1 MQHYKSLLP
10 VDEEGY
16 YGRFGGAYIP
26 EILHSNV
33 RNLREAFYRYV
44 DDEDFQKEFDTLMR
58 DYVGR
63 PSPLYRA
70 DRLSELYGTNIYL
83 KREDLNH
90 TGAHKINNAIGSA
103 LLAKRMGKTR
113 IIAETGAGQHGVAT
127 ATVCAL
133 MGLDCVV
140 YMGATDVARQQPNVE
155 RMKMLGAKVVPV
167 HSGNKTLKDATNEAI
182 RDWCCNPDS
191 FYIIGSTV
199 GPHPYPEMVA
209 HFQSVISKE
218 IRSQLKSHIGRE
230 TPDYVVACVGGGSNA
245 AGAFYHFIGSPEVKL
260 IAAEAAGKGVDSGET
275 AATIQAGSEGIIHG
289 ARTLVMQTPDGQIVE
304 PYSISAGLDYP
315 GIGPLHAFLATSGRA
330 EVLAVTDTEA
340 LDAAMT
346 LTRREGI
353 IPALESAHALA
364 VLDKKRFAPDDVVV
378 INVSGRGD
386 KDMHTYLANNKSQN

>member
-1 MQHYKSLLP
+1 MKKYRSLLP
-10 VDEEGY
+10 IDEEGY

-26 EILHSNV
+26 EILHDNV
-33 RNLREAFYRYV
+33 KNLREAFYRYV
-44 DDEDFQKEFDTLMR
+44 DDDNFQKEFDTLMR

-70 DRLSELYGTNIYL
+70 DRLSEIHKTNIYL

-155 RMKMLGAKVVPV
+155 RMKMLGAKVVAV

-209 HFQSVISKE
+209 HFQSIISKE
-218 IRSQLKSHIGRE
+218 IRSQLKEQVGRE

-245 AGAFYHFIGSPEVKL
+245 AGAFYHFINNPEVRL
-260 IAAEAAGKGVDSGET
+260 IAAEAAGKGVGSGET
-275 AATIQAGSEGIIHG
+275 AATIHAGSEGIIHG
-289 ARTLVMQTPDGQIVE
+289 SRTLVMQTSDGQIVE

-315 GIGPLHAFLATSGRA
+315 GIGPLHAYLATSGRA

-346 LTRREGI
+346 LTRNEGI

-364 VLDKKRFAPDDVVV
+364 VLDKKRFRPDDIVV
-378 INVSGRGD
+378 INLSGRGD
-386 KDMHTYLANNKSQN
+386 KDLHTYLMNNSINE